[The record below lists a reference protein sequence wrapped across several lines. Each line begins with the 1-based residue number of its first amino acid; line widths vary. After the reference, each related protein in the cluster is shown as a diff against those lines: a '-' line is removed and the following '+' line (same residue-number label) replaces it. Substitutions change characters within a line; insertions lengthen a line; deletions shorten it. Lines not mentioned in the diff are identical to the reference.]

1 MSKTSITFL
10 LSICIAAF
18 STTGLVRADLRLSG
32 QINRMIADIDD
43 SVDSEIKHLDNS
55 GSGTRIRINGEHDAG
70 NGIKVGFYWETQYQ
84 SNDSSEVEIRS
95 PGNQDD
101 LNDDD
106 GGNGGFQARHRDL
119 YIRGGFG
126 KISLGQGNGAANGI
140 TEMEYTGTTFL
151 TGSANPQDIWRSLE
165 FKNSDPDLDREI
177 DVGDVYNGMDALSR
191 NDRLRYDSPKLG
203 AFIVSV
209 DSGNGKKTEA
219 AIRFDFDLGAGGKIK
234 GGVGS
239 WDEKDAED
247 EPEKGTAGSI
257 AYLHGSGVNV
267 ALAFGEMDKDDE
279 ELLAE
284 LGGNPADTVNI
295 ESQMLILGFKR
306 GDHAF
311 SLRGGTTDSFMRTA
325 GGTVQN
331 ISADATGFGYVNTS
345 IKATELYL
353 GYQLF
358 EIDLDGAEELSIVF
372 AGARVKF

>member
-10 LSICIAAF
+10 VSIAIGAW
-18 STTGLVRADLRLSG
+18 STTGLVYADVQLSG
-32 QINRMIADIDD
+32 QINRMITDMDD
-43 SVDSEIKHLDNS
+43 GVDSEIKHLDNS
-55 GSGTRIRINGEHDAG
+55 GSGTRIRIMGEHDAR
-70 NGIKVGFYWETQYQ
+70 NGIKVGYYWETQYQ
-84 SNDSSEVEIRS
+84 SNDSSQVEIRS

-101 LNDDD
+101 LDDGD

-191 NDRLRYDSPKLG
+191 NDRLRYDIPKLG
-203 AFIVSV
+203 PFIVSV
-209 DSGNGKKTEA
+209 DSGNGGKTEA
-219 AIRFDFDLGAGGKIK
+219 AIRFEADLGAGSKIK
-234 GGVGS
+234 GGIGS
-239 WDEKDAED
+239 WDERDAED
-247 EPEKGTAGSI
+247 DASKGTAGSI
-257 AYLHGSGVNV
+257 AYLHSSGINI
-267 ALAFGEMDKDDE
+267 ALAFGESDKE
-279 ELLAE
+279 EDKLLDE
-284 LGGNPADTVNI
+284 LGNNEGDTVNI

-306 GDHAF
+306 GNHAF
-311 SLRGGTTDSFMRTA
+311 SLREGTTDSLLRTT
-325 GGTVQN
+325 GTAVEN
-331 ISADATGFGYVNTS
+331 IRADASGFGYVNTS

-353 GYQLF
+353 GYQSF
-358 EIDLDGAEELSIVF
+358 KIDIDGAEELSIVF